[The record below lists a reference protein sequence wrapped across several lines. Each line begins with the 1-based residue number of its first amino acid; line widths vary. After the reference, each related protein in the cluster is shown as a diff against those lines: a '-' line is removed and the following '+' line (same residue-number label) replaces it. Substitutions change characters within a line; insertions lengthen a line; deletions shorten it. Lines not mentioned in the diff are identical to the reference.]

1 MLDIRVLRNDF
12 EGAKAALAR
21 RGKDFDLSPFV
32 EMDQTRRQIIAEVEV
47 LKAKQNATS
56 KQVPILKKE
65 GKDVGHILEEMKT
78 LSDEIKTLD
87 NRLAALEAD
96 LETFLLGIPNLP
108 NPETPDGTDEN
119 GNVEIRRNIIPP
131 VFDFDPLPH
140 WDIGTNLDIL
150 DFEAAGRTTG
160 SRFVFTKGLG
170 ARLERALINFMLDT
184 HIDKH
189 GYTEVF
195 PPFIAHRRSMQ
206 GTGQLPKFEEDMFK
220 LEDSDYFLIPTA
232 EVTVTNMYRETIM
245 DGGALPINLTAYSAC
260 FRAEAGSAG
269 RDTRGLIRQH
279 QFNKVEMVKFTR
291 PENSYAELENLV
303 KNAEFILTQLGLP
316 HRVSLLCAGDM
327 GFCAAKAYDLE
338 VWMPSYDKYV
348 EISSCSNF
356 EDFQARRAGIRFK
369 DGVGAK
375 PAFVHTLNG
384 SGLAI
389 GRTLA
394 AILENFQQADGSVKI
409 PPVLVPYMNG
419 VDMIAPQ

>member
-12 EGAKAALAR
+12 EGAKASLAR

-32 EMDQTRRQIIAEVEV
+32 DMDVRRRQIIAQVET

-56 KQVPILKKE
+56 KQVPVLKKE
-65 GKDVGHILEEMKT
+65 GRDVSGILAEMKA

-87 NRLAALEAD
+87 DKLAVIEAD
-96 LETFLLGIPNLP
+96 LEDFLMGIPNLP
-108 NPETPDGTDEN
+108 NADVPDGADEAN
-119 GNVEIRRNIIPP
+119 NVEIRRHLDPP
-131 VFDFDPLPH
+131 VFDFEPLPH
-140 WDIGTNLDIL
+140 WDVGINLSIL
-150 DFEAAGRTTG
+150 DFETAGKVTG

-195 PPFIAHRRSMQ
+195 PPFIAHRRSLE
-206 GTGQLPKFEEDMFK
+206 GTGQLPKFNDGLFK
-220 LEDSDYFLIPTA
+220 LEDTEFYMIPTS
-232 EVTVTNMYRETIM
+232 EVTVTNMYREMIL
-245 DGGALPINLTAYSAC
+245 DGDVLPINHAAYSAC

-291 PENSYAELENLV
+291 PEDSYAELENLV
-303 KNAEFILTQLGLP
+303 INAEEILKQLGLP
-316 HRVSLLCAGDM
+316 YRVSLLCAGDM

-338 VWMPSYDKYV
+338 VWLPSYNKYV

-369 DGVGAK
+369 DSTGAK
-375 PAFVHTLNG
+375 PQFVHTLNG
-384 SGLAI
+384 SGLAT

-419 VDMIAPQ
+419 VDTIAP

>member
-1 MLDIRVLRNDF
+1 MLDVKVLRNDF
-12 EGAKAALAR
+12 EGAKASLAR
-21 RGKDFDLSPFV
+21 RGKDFDLSPFTN
-32 EMDQTRRQIIAEVEV
+32 MDTQRRQIIAQVET

-65 GKDVGHILEEMKT
+65 GKDASHILEEMKT
-78 LSDEIKTLD
+78 LSDEIKALD
-87 NRLAALEAD
+87 GELSVLEAELD
-96 LETFLLGIPNLP
+96 AFLMGIPNLP
-108 NPETPDGTDEN
+108 NADVPDGADDAN
-119 GNVEIRRNIIPP
+119 NVEIRRHLDPP
-131 VFDFDPLPH
+131 VFDFEPLPH
-140 WDIGTNLDIL
+140 WDVGVNLGIL
-150 DFEAAGRTTG
+150 DFETAGKVTG

-170 ARLERALINFMLDT
+170 ARLERALINFMLDI

-195 PPFIAHRRSMQ
+195 PPFIAHRHSLE
-206 GTGQLPKFEEDMFK
+206 GTGQLPKFNDGLFK
-220 LEDSDYFLIPTA
+220 LEDTEFYLIPTS
-232 EVTVTNMYRETIM
+232 EVTVTNMYREMIL
-245 DGGALPINLTAYSAC
+245 DGDALPINHAAYSAC

-291 PENSYAELENLV
+291 PEDSYAELENLV
-303 KNAEFILTQLGLP
+303 INAEEILKQLGLP
-316 HRVSLLCAGDM
+316 YRVSLLCAGDM

-338 VWMPSYDKYV
+338 VWLPSYDKYV

-356 EDFQARRAGIRFK
+356 EDFQARRAGISFK

-375 PAFVHTLNG
+375 PQFVHTLNG
-384 SGLAI
+384 SGLAT

-419 VDMIAPQ
+419 VDVIAP